1 MKDEIVRELTLEQC
15 EAGRARIVAG
25 VAREVAAVFRDF
37 PDVRSAVLMVG
48 QFWADEA
55 IDAVHRAI
63 AYSFEVNPDFAAY
76 RAEAQR
82 LNELLLDQSVE
93 MEAFDDEFES
103 HDLWLDG
110 RAAVE
115 RLGDRWSMDKRFEF
129 HKRYVQYSD
138 WDSNGSAIPL
148 FAAYCEEGADQE
160 LPTGLSHAQYAVFR
174 RGQSG
179 GVDVEV
185 VGVKV
190 RPWLEGVA
198 PQKLED

>member
-15 EAGRARIVAG
+15 EAGRAKLVAS
-25 VAREVAAVFRDF
+25 VAREASAVFKDF
-37 PDVRSAVLMVG
+37 PEVQSAVLMVG

-63 AYSFEVNPDFAAY
+63 AYSFEVNPDVAAY

-82 LNELLLDQSVE
+82 LYELLLDQSTD
-93 MEAFDDEFES
+93 MDAFDDEFES
-103 HDLWLDG
+103 HDLWLEG
-110 RAAVE
+110 RAAVA
-115 RLGDRWSMDKRFEF
+115 RLGDRWSVDKRYEF
-129 HKRYVQYSD
+129 HDKYMRYED

-148 FAAYCEEGADQE
+148 FAAFCEEGADQE
-160 LPTGLSHAQYAVFR
+160 QPTGLSHAPYCVFR
-174 RGQSG
+174 RGQNG
-179 GVDVEV
+179 GVDVDI

-198 PQKLED
+198 PKVF